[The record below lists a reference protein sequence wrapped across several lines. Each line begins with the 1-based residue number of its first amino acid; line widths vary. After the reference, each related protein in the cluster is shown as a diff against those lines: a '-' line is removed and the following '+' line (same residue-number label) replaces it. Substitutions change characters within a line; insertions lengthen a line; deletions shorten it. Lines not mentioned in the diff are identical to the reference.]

1 MSDIRWT
8 PIAKEDLDDLLYY
21 IAIEDQRPE
30 TAIKILD
37 ELLEAVDQR
46 FANETPGQKHDAA
59 PANWLYF
66 RFKRWLIF
74 YQQFNAVTEIMRVV
88 DGVRDLPRTL

>member
-1 MSDIRWT
+1 MSNVRWT
-8 PIAKEDLDDLLYY
+8 PIAQSDLDDLLYY
-21 IAIEDQRPE
+21 IAVEDGRPE

-37 ELLEAVDQR
+37 ELLETLDKR
-46 FANETPGQKHDAA
+46 FSNQVPGQTHDAA
-59 PANWLYF
+59 PADWSYF

-74 YQQFNAVTEIMRVV
+74 YQESQAHIEIMRVV